1 MIVCLLLFFSSFLPE
16 FACFEPKIVLFW
28 KSSGNTPFDRSEEQV
43 ELQGIQ
49 TVEKSGV
56 VASIHGNNKTM
67 LKTAANV

>member
-1 MIVCLLLFFSSFLPE
+1 MMHRKSF
-16 FACFEPKIVLFW
+16 
-28 KSSGNTPFDRSEEQV
+28 GNTPLDRSEEQV

-67 LKTAANV
+67 LNTAANV